1 MNTPITLAEAL
12 RRAGR
17 TLADEQPPA
26 ALLARIQARLP
37 PTAVQPATTPSRAAW
52 ARPWAWSGAAAC
64 AAVLMGSVLLMW
76 QAPTQ
81 PHESMLLG
89 HLTHPPRGA
98 DDVRRRPG
106 GALTAPELSLSGF
119 VPVVPQDRWP
129 ADDAP
134 AWLVSTE
141 LNRDRLAALGL
152 PFDPG
157 RAGESVRA
165 QLLVRATGEVLAVR
179 LAQ

>member
-17 TLADEQPPA
+17 TLADEQAPA

-37 PTAVQPATTPSRAAW
+37 PTAVQPATTPPRAAW

-64 AAVLMGSVLLMW
+64 AAVVMGSVLLMW

-81 PHESMLLG
+81 P
-89 HLTHPPRGA
+89 
-98 DDVRRRPG
+98 
-106 GALTAPELSLSGF
+106 LTAPELSLSGF

>member
-17 TLADEQPPA
+17 TLADEQAPA

-37 PTAVQPATTPSRAAW
+37 PTAAQPATTPSRAAW

-64 AAVLMGSVLLMW
+64 AAVVMGSVLLMR

-81 PHESMLLG
+81 PPSG
-89 HLTHPPRGA
+89 
-98 DDVRRRPG
+98 
-106 GALTAPELSLSGF
+106 PELSLSGF
-119 VPVVPQDRWP
+119 VPVVPQERWP